1 MDWVKVLLPWIGS
14 LALAVA
20 LCAWLLTPRPL
31 SLPQRLFGALLIVG
45 LLTEIL
51 MRLKG
56 LFAFRLGF
64 FSTIHNLLELVLVV
78 QLVKAQLPQLR
89 RWAHV
94 LGGIGFLLFLI
105 AVGRQE
111 DLTLSVT
118 QGSMFTGVV
127 LSILMVR
134 ALWEHLETREGD
146 LWGHPEF
153 WIYLG
158 YLLYF
163 VTRVPIMGSV
173 MYIWER
179 YPELSRSMY
188 MMFQFV
194 LVVRN
199 VLFVVACRK
208 YRPAHA

>member
-1 MDWVKVLLPWIGS
+1 MV
-14 LALAVA
+14 
-20 LCAWLLTPRPL
+20 
-31 SLPQRLFGALLIVG
+31 
-45 LLTEIL
+45 
-51 MRLKG
+51 
-56 LFAFRLGF
+56 
-64 FSTIHNLLELVLVV
+64 
-78 QLVKAQLPQLR
+78 
-89 RWAHV
+89 
-94 LGGIGFLLFLI
+94 
-105 AVGRQE
+105 
-111 DLTLSVT
+111 
-118 QGSMFTGVV
+118 TGVV

-134 ALWEHLETREGD
+134 ALWEHLETKEGD

>member
-105 AVGRQE
+105 AVGRQQ

-118 QGSMFTGVV
+118 
-127 LSILMVR
+127 
-134 ALWEHLETREGD
+134 
-146 LWGHPEF
+146 
-153 WIYLG
+153 
-158 YLLYF
+158 
-163 VTRVPIMGSV
+163 
-173 MYIWER
+173 
-179 YPELSRSMY
+179 
-188 MMFQFV
+188 
-194 LVVRN
+194 
-199 VLFVVACRK
+199 
-208 YRPAHA
+208 